1 MFLSKD
7 KTLAV
12 IPLGGLG
19 EIGKN
24 MTVVQCG
31 DDLII
36 IDAGV
41 MFPENEMLGI
51 DYVIPDM
58 TFIRENRQR
67 IRAIFLTHGH
77 EDHIGGVPY
86 LLQEVNAPVYG
97 TRLTLGLLKGK
108 LEEHG
113 LARTTETRC
122 ISAGDRVQI
131 GSINVEFL
139 HVNHSIA
146 DVVALAVHTNAGTL
160 VYVSDFKLDQTPI
173 DGKIMDLH
181 KLADLGKQG
190 VLLLMSDSTNAERP
204 GFTLSEK
211 VVGETF
217 DDVFRK
223 AQGRILVATFA
234 SNIHRIQQV
243 IDSAMLFERKIAV
256 VGRSMENVVRISHEL
271 GYLQIPDGMW
281 IDIDQVRNF
290 PPQRVVVLTTG
301 SQGEPMAALTRM
313 AMAEHQRI
321 DIVPGDTVIISAMAI
336 PGNEKLI
343 GKTINQLFKQG
354 ANVIYQPFSGVHV
367 SGHAS
372 QEELKLLL
380 NLCKPKYFIPIHG
393 EHRMLVRHARLAEEV
408 GVPEDNIMIAEI
420 GDVIEVTAE
429 KIAKAGKVPAGQVL
443 VDGLGVGDV
452 GNIVLR
458 DRRQLSQDGILI
470 VVVTI
475 DKQTGAVVAGPDIV
489 SRGFV
494 YVRESEK
501 LIEEARERVRT
512 ALAACEAERV
522 TEWGIIKS
530 NMKDALSQLLWEKT
544 KRRPMIMPIIMEV

>member
-1 MFLSKD
+1 M
-7 KTLAV
+7 

-24 MTVVQCG
+24 MTVIEHG
-31 DDLII
+31 NDLIV

-41 MFPENEMLGI
+41 MFPEDEMLGI

-58 TFIRENRQR
+58 TFIRENRSR
-67 IRAIFLTHGH
+67 VRGIFLTHGH
-77 EDHIGGVPY
+77 EDHIGAVPY
-86 LLQEVNAPVYG
+86 LLQEVNVPVYG
-97 TRLTLGLLKGK
+97 TRLTLGLLEGK

-113 LARTTETRC
+113 LLRSTETRC
-122 ISAGDRVQI
+122 ISAGDRVRVGDMTVDFI
-131 GSINVEFL
+131 
-139 HVNHSIA
+139 HVNHSIP
-146 DVVALAVHTNAGTL
+146 DVVALAVHTRAGIL

-173 DGKIMDLH
+173 DGKVMDIH
-181 KLADLGKQG
+181 KFAELGKQG

-211 VVGETF
+211 AVGETF
-217 DDVFRK
+217 NDVFRK
-223 AQGRILVATFA
+223 AEGRILVATFA

-243 IDSAMLFERKIAV
+243 IDSAMLFKRKIAV
-256 VGRSMENVVRISHEL
+256 VGRSMENVVQIAHEL
-271 GYLQIPDGMW
+271 GYLRIPDGMW
-281 IDIDQVRNF
+281 VDIDQIGNYS
-290 PPQRVVVLTTG
+290 PERVVILTTG

-313 AMAEHQRI
+313 AMAEHQRV

-343 GKTINQLFKQG
+343 GKTINQLFKHG

-380 NLCKPKYFIPIHG
+380 NLCRPKYFVPIHG
-393 EHRMLVRHARLAEEV
+393 EHRMLVQHAKLALEV
-408 GVPEDNIMIAEI
+408 GIPEENVLLAEI
-420 GDVIEVTAE
+420 GDVVEVSRSR
-429 KIAKAGKVPAGQVL
+429 IARVGKVTAGQVL

-475 DKQTGAVVAGPDIV
+475 DKQTGEVVAGPDIV

-512 ALAACEAERV
+512 ALAACEAENV

-530 NMKDALSQLLWEKT
+530 NMKDALSHLLWEKT